1 MAIFVFKAARFAT
14 TANWEVKLLHPSQS
28 LLSYRKG
35 DIRKRARNKN
45 IKGFISADG
54 DFAVEQ
60 HVSSV

>member
-35 DIRKRARNKN
+35 DIRKCAHN

>member
-1 MAIFVFKAARFAT
+1 MPIFVFKAARFAKESPT

-35 DIRKRARNKN
+35 DFRKRAHNKN

-54 DFAVEQ
+54 DFN
-60 HVSSV
+60 S